1 MGGNAVFKR
10 NDKKGSLVFISHGGG
25 PWPIMGDARHTHLI
39 EFLKELPSGLIRP
52 DAILLVSAHW
62 EEDVATIQSGPKPD
76 LFFDYYGFPEKAY
89 SYEYNA
95 PGAPQLARKIAG
107 LLADNGVS
115 SAMDDQRGF
124 DHGMFVP
131 LMLMYPD
138 AGIPCLELSLYNSL
152 DPLQHIALGK
162 AIGRLRQEN
171 ILIIGSG
178 SSFHNLPAFHE
189 PPTAETRR
197 LNHDFES
204 WLRQTLTRSD
214 ISEQARQENLVA
226 WESAPGA
233 RFCHPREEHLLPLHV
248 CYGVAG
254 GPADRVIEVTYM
266 DRTASM
272 YIWA

>member
-1 MGGNAVFKR
+1 MGGNQVFKR

-25 PWPIMGDARHTHLI
+25 PWPIMGDARHTRLI

-62 EEDVATIQSGPKPD
+62 EEDVATIQSGLKPD
-76 LFFDYYGFPEKAY
+76 LFFDYYGFPEKTY

-95 PGAPQLARKIAG
+95 PGAPQLARKTAG
-107 LLADNGVS
+107 LLADNGIS

-131 LMLMYPD
+131 LMLMYPE
-138 AGIPCLELSLYNSL
+138 AGIPCLQLSLYNSL

-189 PPTAETRR
+189 PPTAETSR

-214 ISEQARQENLVA
+214 ISEQARQEKLAA

-233 RFCHPREEHLLPLHV
+233 RFCHPREEHLLPIHV
-248 CYGVAG
+248 CCGVAG